1 MKNASLT
8 PAAGG
13 YQSPIA
19 PPAGVSA
26 PLSTPSAGAM
36 EVGFD
41 HFLTPAAGDYLDI
54 AISPIEQPK
63 ESNDE

>member
-1 MKNASLT
+1 MKNASLI

-13 YQSPIA
+13 YQSAITPS
-19 PPAGVSA
+19 AGASA
-26 PLSTPSAGAM
+26 PLSTPAAGAM
-36 EVGFD
+36 EDGFD

-54 AISPIEQPK
+54 AISPMKQPK